1 MSGSPYTTCSDRS
14 LGSVSDHEHEQD
26 LESPGCSDC
35 HSLSAQPLGHATE
48 KSATYMPFRSPM
60 PMPLP
65 LPLPLPP
72 PVTPSPAQK
81 QQVKQKRTRL
91 RALTHVLTRPQ
102 TQNQNGRDMYFELQP
117 MITADTGSDQSNF
130 EKRLLSETLDD
141 SPPSPSPP
149 NSGSQF
155 AFFAPSYPNLNSTSS
170 SNSNSTCNLNSN
182 ATFFWGNNS
191 SGSPT
196 TFPTT
201 PITPLTPITPM
212 TPMTPIKSG
221 LGGPTAVAAVELQ
234 FDVNNIQFI
243 ETPARN
249 SAATQASD
257 GTSPPEI
264 QGTTNLAAVSLTRAE
279 MLWNDP
285 KLSPVQ
291 GALGVTLPISLDGEK
306 TGQPAHVPVPTL
318 ATPDQVHRGHINSR
332 LGYLRRGISL
342 SLSSPPSPS
351 PSSSYYSSSDSAS
364 SPSIATA
371 RFVLDRGELK
381 RDNLRNRD
389 GGMNKEKGR
398 EKGRE
403 KESGASMKLLSPIP
417 RPVFLPHTKPKPSI
431 EFQVEEPF

>member
-1 MSGSPYTTCSDRS
+1 MSGSPYNTCSDPS

-26 LESPGCSDC
+26 LESPGGSDC
-35 HSLSAQPLGHATE
+35 HSLSAQPLGHTTE
-48 KSATYMPFRSPM
+48 KSATYMPFRLPT

-91 RALTHVLTRPQ
+91 RALTHILTRPQ
-102 TQNQNGRDMYFELQP
+102 TQNQNGRDVYFELQP
-117 MITADTGSDQSNF
+117 MIPADTGSGQSNF
-130 EKRLLSETLDD
+130 EKGLLSKTLND

-149 NSGSQF
+149 SSRSQF

-170 SNSNSTCNLNSN
+170 NSTCNLNSN
-182 ATFFWGNNS
+182 ATFSWGNNS
-191 SGSPT
+191 SCSPT

-201 PITPLTPITPM
+201 PITPITPM

-221 LGGPTAVAAVELQ
+221 LGGPTAAAVKLQ

-249 SAATQASD
+249 SAATQASN
-257 GTSPPEI
+257 GTSPPEV
-264 QGTTNLAAVSLTRAE
+264 QGTTDPAAVSLTRAE

-291 GALGVTLPISLDGEK
+291 GALGVTLPVGEK
-306 TGQPAHVPVPTL
+306 TGQPAHIPVPAL

-332 LGYLRRGISL
+332 LGYLRRGTSL

-351 PSSSYYSSSDSAS
+351 PSSSYYSSSSDSVS
-364 SPSIATA
+364 SPSITTA

-389 GGMNKEKGR
+389 GGRNKEKGR

-417 RPVFLPHTKPKPSI
+417 RPVFLPHTKPKPSTK
-431 EFQVEEPF
+431 FQVEESF